1 VSAATS
7 PIPERSRA
15 TTLRIVSDDR
25 TSRDRTHPASAEPAS
40 AEPISCTLEA
50 AEVPDRLARWQRLA
64 THVVDRTVTDDGV
77 RVRFD
82 NLVSAGEV
90 ADLAAAEQGCC
101 SFFAFTLHIAA
112 DGTTLDVGAPAEARE
127 LVDMLLTAG

>member
-1 VSAATS
+1 M
-7 PIPERSRA
+7 
-15 TTLRIVSDDR
+15 SDDR
-25 TSRDRTHPASAEPAS
+25 TQ
-40 AEPISCTLEA
+40 PISCTLEA

-64 THVVDRTVTDDGV
+64 THVVERTVTDDGV

-82 NLVSAGEV
+82 HLVSPGEV

-127 LVDMLLTAG
+127 LVDVLLTAG

>member
-1 VSAATS
+1 M
-7 PIPERSRA
+7 
-15 TTLRIVSDDR
+15 
-25 TSRDRTHPASAEPAS
+25 
-40 AEPISCTLEA
+40 
-50 AEVPDRLARWQRLA
+50 PDRLARWQRLA
-64 THVVDRTVTDDGV
+64 AHVVERTDTDDGV

-112 DGTTLDVGAPAEARE
+112 DGTTLDVGAPAEARG
-127 LVDMLLTAG
+127 LVDMLLTSG